1 MAGAGAGG
9 ERGARLFQGV
19 DKASAAFRLMQ
30 RLGWEEGAGLGK
42 QGQGI
47 REHLR
52 VRKNVDHAGVGV
64 AEAQRAASDWTVNT
78 SVFDDILR
86 NLNVAAAARATEP
99 AAEPVV
105 PKVHQLAW
113 YKKRAGTGLLVL
125 SKAEARDADDITGA
139 PKQGRARKAARP
151 QGRYKKR
158 EAGKSVR
165 SYSTD
170 DLSAILGERPSTAM
184 DGQATETSQVAPAA
198 AVPEPKR
205 AQASSSD
212 DSADEEVV
220 HLAAAVPSTLGRLLS
235 SKQDDSVKASGS
247 WWGSKYGFIRGG
259 ALGAKSDHPTASQD
273 KASEQRATAESSEAA
288 SDRVAFSEQDQTNLY
303 NLVQDNATKG
313 RRGLGIADAPRKVAG
328 VHWKGARTSFGSDN
342 EETSDG
348 AAATRSASGGL
359 NAVMASAEASD
370 AIVRCPTHQCM
381 PEHAAK
387 RKRLRERKEERVA
400 EELSTSRE
408 AGGKASSSFN
418 PRLSQTAA
426 CTEAPGQRAT
436 ERKKR
441 NVRAGALEK
450 RQLKRSME
458 DTVVAGDS
466 SPLSRPQYLGQI
478 TKKRR
483 AGDSQGRSPTVTTL
497 KAAEPA
503 TLKKRRRVKVGEDP
517 PHGSM
522 PKGGGK
528 VKWKKLIRQ
537 ALQDAPPCGMKLKRL
552 QKQVLAAASST
563 GAPCTA
569 LADLAEAF
577 RKEVEGSS
585 HFLLQGERVVLAA

>member
-86 NLNVAAAARATEP
+86 NLNVAQIGSVSSCCRE
-99 AAEPVV
+99 AE
-105 PKVHQLAW
+105 
-113 YKKRAGTGLLVL
+113 
-125 SKAEARDADDITGA
+125 SRDADEMTTA
-139 PKQGRARKAARP
+139 SPKQGKARKAARP

-170 DLSAILGERPSTAM
+170 DLSAILGERPSIAM
-184 DGQATETSQVAPAA
+184 DGQATETPQVAPAA
-198 AVPEPKR
+198 AVAEPKR
-205 AQASSSD
+205 DQASSSD
-212 DSADEEVV
+212 DSADEEIV

-235 SKQDDSVKASGS
+235 SKQVNSVKASGN

-259 ALGAKSDHPTASQD
+259 ALGAKYDHPTASLG
-273 KASEQRATAESSEAA
+273 KASEQRATAESSAAA

-303 NLVQDNATKG
+303 NRVQDNATKG
-313 RRGLGIADAPRKVAG
+313 RRGLGIADAPRKVSGA
-328 VHWKGARTSFGSDN
+328 HWKGARTSFGSDN

-348 AAATRSASGGL
+348 AAATRSASGVPKD
-359 NAVMASAEASD
+359 VMSSVEASD
-370 AIVRCPTHQCM
+370 AIVRCPPYQGM
-381 PEHAAK
+381 PEDAAK
-387 RKRLRERKEERVA
+387 RKRLRERKEEKRVA
-400 EELSTSRE
+400 EQLSTSRE
-408 AGGKASSSFN
+408 AGGKASSSSA
-418 PRLSQTAA
+418 PRLSRSAA
-426 CTEAPGQRAT
+426 CTEAPEQRAT
-436 ERKKR
+436 ERKRR
-441 NVRAGALEK
+441 NVVAGALEK
-450 RQLKRSME
+450 RQLKRSLIG
-458 DTVVAGDS
+458 TVVAGDS
-466 SPLSRPQYLGQI
+466 SPLSRPQYLDQTI
-478 TKKRR
+478 RKRR
-483 AGDSQGRSPTVTTL
+483 AGDSRGGSPTATTL

-503 TLKKRRRVKVGEDP
+503 TLKKRMRVKVGGNTP
-517 PHGSM
+517 SGST

-537 ALQDAPPCGMKLKRL
+537 ALQDAPPCGLNLKRL
-552 QKQVLAAASST
+552 QKQVLAAAFST
-563 GAPCTA
+563 GASCTR

-585 HFLLQGERVVLAA
+585 HFLLQGERVVLVA